1 MMDVEMK
8 SQMAPA
14 DLIRAYEA
22 DGLIIDAAQFTAR
35 ACDPARSVVVEACA
49 GSGKTWLLVARMLRL
64 LLEGAQPAELL
75 AITFT
80 RKAAQEMR
88 ERLMAL
94 LEEFAL
100 ADDSHAA
107 QLLTERG
114 VSAAQLPHYLPR
126 ARGLY
131 ERLLGSTQAL
141 SIDTFHSWFGRLLQL
156 APLSSGVPHGF
167 QLLESVASLQH
178 EAWNLLMQGVQD
190 DASKEVAIL
199 HPALMLL
206 YQTLGDASTHDLLNA
221 FLDKRAEWWAC
232 TLKEGHGH
240 DADKPLEQLRALMGD
255 DAEHDARQMV
265 WQDGRLLARIQKI
278 ALTLGQG
285 SPDNQKRGVA
295 IETVLTT
302 VAQKQQQGEDIEQ
315 AHFASLAWE
324 FFGADGTNRKN
335 RKTKALAVAITK
347 HWGEDQETDFHEEC
361 DAIAEELKRLVK
373 RSKEA
378 HVLEVNR
385 ALFVVGQAYLEC
397 YQHLKA
403 GQRSL
408 DFADLEWQVYRLLSD
423 ENYAAY
429 LHGRLDARYKHI
441 LLDEFQDTNPLQWHI
456 VRAWL
461 DAYGGDESRPSVF
474 VVGDPKQSIYRFR
487 RADPR
492 VFNAARE
499 MLAAQGASVLRT
511 NQTRRNSPEVV
522 QQLNTSMLGNPI
534 FVAQTT
540 AAASKGEVWR
550 LPLLWTNGVED
561 ETQIHALVRDPFVT
575 PAIEQDDLRRYQEGQ
590 LVAQALLQW
599 RSPAESDCAWSD
611 VMLLV
616 RRRTHLSAYEKALR
630 EAGIPFVSNRRGG
643 LLQTLEVADLIA
655 LLQFLMTPGD
665 DKALAHILKSPMFGA
680 SDAHLMRLAQMPQA
694 AWWKRLQVI
703 ALENDH
709 SVLPLSRACNLLQQW
724 MCDAH
729 DLPVHDLLDRIVHQ
743 GELLSRYAST
753 SNLSQRN
760 QVLGNLRAFTELAL
774 NMDGGRYPSLPKFI
788 AALNEFDRF
797 SESDSPD
804 ESQVLSG
811 QDAVQILTIHSAK
824 GLEAKVV
831 VILDANHSEAAKDNA
846 GVLCAW
852 PLKAGEEK
860 HFSVFGKKDD
870 RGLARD
876 TLFLAEEEQAKQ
888 ENWNLL
894 YVALTRAKQVLMVS
908 GIASDKS
915 SGVEEGVS
923 DGSWYQCFLNVEE
936 SEIVA
941 QKNTAIS
948 DDAAAFS
955 LALFNPASLRL
966 EQPPSVSATDEQIE
980 GIALHTLMERISQDV
995 KSWPIKLP
1003 SVEVISAWL
1012 PCNSSVAA
1020 IIRTQA
1026 QAILSQAELEKFFN
1040 PSRYQFARNEMAI
1053 VFQGHLLR
1061 LDRLVSLVDA
1071 LWILDYKRQ
1080 LLESEVDDYR
1090 AQLLNYCAAVSA
1102 IYPGRQVKAGLI
1114 LSDGTWVEMV

>member
-1 MMDVEMK
+1 MMDLEK
-8 SQMAPA
+8 SSQAGV
-14 DLIRAYEA
+14 LETVRAYEA
-22 DGLIIDAAQFTAR
+22 DGQVITAAQFTAR

-94 LEEFAL
+94 LEELAL
-100 ADDSHAA
+100 ADDQQAA

-156 APLSSGVPHGF
+156 APLNSGVPHGF

-190 DASKEVAIL
+190 DANKEGEGL
-199 HPALMLL
+199 HAALMLL
-206 YQTLGDASTHDLLNA
+206 YQELGDASTHNLLNA

-232 TLKEGHGH
+232 TLIEDAQTH
-240 DADKPLEQLRALMGD
+240 DAHKPLAQLRALMGD

-265 WQDGRLLARIQKI
+265 WQDTSLLARIQKI
-278 ALTLGQG
+278 ALTLGLG
-285 SPDNQKRGVA
+285 SPENQKRGVA
-295 IETVLTT
+295 IETVLTS
-302 VAQKQQQGEDIEQ
+302 VAQLQQQGGDIGQ
-315 AHFASLAWE
+315 QYFASLAWE

-347 HWGEDQETDFHEEC
+347 HWSEDQETVFHEEC
-361 DAIAEELKRLVK
+361 DAIAEQLKRLVK

-378 HVLEVNR
+378 QVLEVNR
-385 ALFVVGQAYLEC
+385 ALFVVGQAYLAC

-429 LHGRLDARYKHI
+429 LHGRLDARYRHI

-511 NQTRRNSPEVV
+511 NQTRRNSPDIV
-522 QQLNTSMLGNPI
+522 QQLNAAMLGNPI
-534 FVAQTT
+534 FIAQTT
-540 AAASKGEVWR
+540 AAESKGEVWR
-550 LPLLWTNGVED
+550 LPLVWGDGD
-561 ETQIHALVRDPFVT
+561 EAEQTGFVRDPFVA
-575 PAIEQDDLRRYQEGQ
+575 PAIEQDDMRRYQEGQ

-599 RSPAESDCAWSD
+599 RSQVEGDCAWSD

-680 SDAHLMRLAQMPQA
+680 SDEHLMHLAQMPQA
-694 AWWKRLQVI
+694 AWWKRLLVMVQET
-703 ALENDH
+703 ENTP
-709 SVLPLSRACNLLQQW
+709 SPLSRAFKLLQQW
-724 MCDAH
+724 MLDAH

-743 GELLSRYAST
+743 GDLLSRYACT
-753 SNLSQRN
+753 SNLSQRT

-797 SESDSPD
+797 AESDSPD

-831 VILDANHSEAAKDNA
+831 VILDANHSEAAKDNT

-852 PLKAGEEK
+852 PLQAGEEK

-876 TLFLAEEEQAKQ
+876 ALFLAEEEQAKQ

-948 DDAAAFS
+948 DEAAAFS
-955 LALFNPASLRL
+955 LSLFNPPNLRL
-966 EQPPSVSATDEQIE
+966 EQPVAVSVSDEQIE

-1003 SVEVISAWL
+1003 STEVISAWL
-1012 PCNSSVAA
+1012 PCASGVAA
-1020 IIRTQA
+1020 NIRTQA
-1026 QAILSQAELEKFFN
+1026 QAILSQAKLEVFFN

-1053 VFQGHLLR
+1053 VFQGQLLR
-1061 LDRLVSLVDA
+1061 LDRLVSLPDA

-1080 LLESEVDDYR
+1080 LLESEVGDYR
-1090 AQLLNYCAAVSA
+1090 NQLLSYCAAVSA

>member
-1 MMDVEMK
+1 MMED
-8 SQMAPA
+8 QMTVP
-14 DLIRAYEA
+14 LEREVSLRAYEA
-22 DGLIIDAAQFTAR
+22 DGRTIDAARFTAC
-35 ACDPARSVVVEACA
+35 ACDPHRSVVVEACA

-94 LEEFAL
+94 LEELAL
-100 ADDSHAA
+100 ADDEQAA
-107 QLLTERG
+107 RILLERG
-114 VSAAQLPHYLPR
+114 VSEAQLAHYLPR

-167 QLLESVASLQH
+167 QLLESVASLRH
-178 EAWNLLMQGVQD
+178 EAWNVLMQRVSAQD
-190 DASKEVAIL
+190 VEADL
-199 HPALMLL
+199 HGAMMYLF
-206 YQTLGDASTHDLLNA
+206 QELGDASTQTLLDA

-232 TLKEGHGH
+232 TLLGDGLEH
-240 DADKPLEQLRALMGD
+240 DAHKPLAQLRALMGE
-255 DAEHDARQMV
+255 DAKHDARQTV
-265 WQDGRLLARIQKI
+265 WQDSTMLARIQKV

-285 SPDNQKRGVA
+285 SPENQKRGVA
-295 IETVLTT
+295 LETVLTT
-302 VAQKQQQGEDIEQ
+302 VAQLQAQTQDIALE
-315 AHFASLAWE
+315 HFATLAWE
-324 FFGADGTNRKN
+324 FFGAEGTNRKN

-347 HWGEDQETDFHEEC
+347 HWGEDQEPVFHAEC
-361 DAIAEELKRLVK
+361 EAIAEELKRLVK

-378 HVLEVNR
+378 QVLEINT
-385 ALFVVGQAYLEC
+385 ALFTVGQAYLDA

-423 ENYAAY
+423 ANFVAY

-461 DAYGGDESRPSVF
+461 DAYGGDTSRPSVF

-492 VFNAARE
+492 VFNAARDL
-499 MLAAQGASVLRT
+499 LAAQGATVLRT
-511 NQTRRNSPEVV
+511 NQTRRNAPYIV
-522 QQLNTSMLGNPI
+522 QQLNTAMAGNPI
-534 FVAQTT
+534 FVDQTT
-540 AAASKGEVWR
+540 ASDLAGEVWR
-550 LPLLWTNGVED
+550 LPLVWGEAAEKD
-561 ETQIHALVRDPFVT
+561 AESSSLVRDPFVE
-575 PAIEQDDLRRYQEGQ
+575 PALEQDDVRRYQEGQ
-590 LVAQALLQW
+590 QVAQALLQW
-599 RSPAESDCAWSD
+599 RAQSEEECAWSD

-630 EAGIPFVSNRRGG
+630 EAGIPLVSNRRGG

-665 DKALAHILKSPMFGA
+665 DRALAHVLKSPMFSA
-680 SDAHLMRLAQMPQA
+680 SDVDLMQLAQRTEA
-694 AWWKRLQVI
+694 AWWKRLQAMTQEGEKV
-703 ALENDH
+703 APHL
-709 SVLPLSRACNLLQQW
+709 LRAKALLQQW
-724 MCDAH
+724 MLDAH

-743 GELLSRYAST
+743 GELLSRYACSSGLT
-753 SNLSQRN
+753 QRT

-774 NMDGGRYPSLPKFI
+774 NMEGGRYPSLPKFI

-797 SESDSPD
+797 AESESPD
-804 ESQVLSG
+804 ESQVVAGL
-811 QDAVQILTIHSAK
+811 DAVQILTIHSAK

-831 VILDANHSEAAKDNA
+831 VMLDANHSEAAKDNT

-852 PLKAGEEK
+852 PMDESKEK

-876 TLFLAEEEQAKQ
+876 ALFLAEEEQATQ

-915 SGVEEGVS
+915 GSAEEGVS
-923 DGSWYQCFLNVEE
+923 HGSWYQRFLNVEE
-936 SEIVA
+936 CEIVA
-941 QKNTAIS
+941 QKNTVIS
-948 DDAAAFS
+948 DETAAFS
-955 LALFNPASLRL
+955 LALFNPPNLRL
-966 EQPPSVSATDEQIE
+966 EQAVVAAASDEQIE
-980 GIALHTLMERISQDV
+980 GVALHSLMERLTQEGL
-995 KSWPIKLP
+995 SWPVQLP
-1003 SVEVISAWL
+1003 SAEVISAWL
-1012 PCNSSVAA
+1012 PCAPAIAA
-1020 IIRTQA
+1020 RIRTQA
-1026 QAILSQAELEKFFN
+1026 QAIFLCPELTRFFN
-1040 PSRYQFARNEMAI
+1040 PAHYQFARNEMAI
-1053 VFQGHLLR
+1053 VYQGQVLR
-1061 LDRLVSLVDA
+1061 IDRLVASPDA
-1071 LWILDYKRQ
+1071 LWVLDYKRQ
-1080 LLESEVDDYR
+1080 LLGNEVAAYR
-1090 AQLLNYCAAVSA
+1090 AQLLSYCEAVKT
-1102 IYPGRQVKAGLI
+1102 IYPERQVKAGLI
-1114 LSDGTWVEMV
+1114 LSEGEWVEMV